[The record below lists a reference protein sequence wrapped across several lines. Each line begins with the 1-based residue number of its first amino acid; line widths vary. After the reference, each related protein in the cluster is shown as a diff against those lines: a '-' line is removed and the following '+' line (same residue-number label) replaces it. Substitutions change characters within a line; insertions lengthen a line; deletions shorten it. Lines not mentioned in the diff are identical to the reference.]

1 MAKPRKTQTALPTMH
16 DVARLAGVS
25 QTTVSFVLNNAP
37 NANISEETRQ
47 RILAAVA
54 QLGYRPNAIAKNL
67 RSQRSHAIGLVT
79 DLIASTPYAGRIVQG
94 AQDAAAEFDK
104 VLFLANTG
112 GNAHVEKTAIETM
125 LNHQIEGLIYATMFH
140 RDVTPPPELSH
151 IPSVLLNCKDPQRSL
166 PSVVPDEFT
175 SAFNAVRLLVEK
187 GHRAIGFIN
196 SIDTGPA
203 TQGRLAGYTQALQ
216 EYNIPIAEELICYG
230 ESRQNSGYVN
240 GMRLMQQ
247 TPRPTAIFCFNDQV
261 AMGVYEALHE
271 LRLRIPEDVA
281 VIGFDNLD
289 IIAAYLRPP
298 LSTMELPH
306 YQMGQW
312 AVRFLV
318 SPSEQPCADE
328 PVQQTLICPYIQR
341 MSA

>member
-16 DVARLAGVS
+16 DVAKLAGVS

-47 RILAAVA
+47 RILDAVA

-79 DLIASTPYAGRIVQG
+79 DLIASTPYAGKIVQG

-140 RDVTPPPELSH
+140 RSVTPPPELYQ

-166 PSVVPDEFT
+166 PSVVPDEFH
-175 SAFNAVRLLVEK
+175 SAFTAVQLLVEK
-187 GHRAIGFIN
+187 GHRLIGFIN
-196 SIDTGPA
+196 SVDTGPA
-203 TQGRLAGYTQALQ
+203 TLGRLSGYTRALQ
-216 EYNIPIAEELICYG
+216 KYGISIADELICYG

-281 VIGFDNLD
+281 VVGFDNLD

-306 YQMGQW
+306 YEMGQW

-318 SPSEQPCADE
+318 NNTEQSRADE
-328 PVQQTLICPYIQR
+328 PVQQALICPYIQR
-341 MSA
+341 MSL